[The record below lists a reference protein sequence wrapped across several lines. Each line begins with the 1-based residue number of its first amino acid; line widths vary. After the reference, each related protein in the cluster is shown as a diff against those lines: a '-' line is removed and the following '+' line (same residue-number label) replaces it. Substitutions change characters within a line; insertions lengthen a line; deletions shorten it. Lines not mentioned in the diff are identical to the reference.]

1 VTVFLVAHGHYLLES
16 VILVV
21 CVVNLVL
28 DHHKH
33 GTPRPPHG
41 PVK

>member
-1 VTVFLVAHGHYLLES
+1 VTTVNWHYVLES
-16 VILVV
+16 LILVV
-21 CVVNLVL
+21 CLVNVVL
-28 DHHKH
+28 DHRQH